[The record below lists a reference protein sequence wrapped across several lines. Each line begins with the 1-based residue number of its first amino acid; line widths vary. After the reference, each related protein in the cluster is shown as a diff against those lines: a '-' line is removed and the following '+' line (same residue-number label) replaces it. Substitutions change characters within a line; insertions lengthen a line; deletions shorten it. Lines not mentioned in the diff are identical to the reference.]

1 VGRRGPGRGSTEAPA
16 RVASFTEADGELAKA
31 LDALT
36 EATNYAAWIIDQAE
50 AHIGAHILELGAGH
64 GTVTDRLLEH
74 GKVAAADL
82 SPRCVEVLR
91 EKYEQHPDVE
101 VLHGDVATVTAGR
114 SFDTVVLVNVLE
126 HIEDDGAALR
136 TILARLR
143 PGGTVVLFV
152 PAFQG
157 LYSEF
162 DRLVGHHRR
171 YRRGELAALVKGAGF
186 EVVEARYVNCVG
198 ALAWWVVAR
207 QLGRFPKSRA
217 AMRAYDRAVVPVIRA
232 VESRWTPPFGQSVL
246 CIGRRP
252 A

>member
-1 VGRRGPGRGSTEAPA
+1 MGKRATTKTPA
-16 RVASFTEADGELAKA
+16 GVASFNEADDELAKA

-36 EATNYAAWIIDQAE
+36 EATNYADWIIDQAQ
-50 AHIGAHILELGAGH
+50 AHLGASILELGAGH
-64 GTVTDRLLEH
+64 GTVTDRLVKH

-91 EKYEQHPDVE
+91 EKYEEHPDVE
-101 VLHGDVATVTAGR
+101 VLHGDVETVIEGR
-114 SFDTVVLVNVLE
+114 AFDTVVLVNVLE
-126 HIEDDGAALR
+126 HIEEDAAALR
-136 TILARLR
+136 AILNGLR

-152 PAFQG
+152 PAFQA

-162 DRLVGHHRR
+162 DRMVGHFRR
-171 YRRGELAALVKGAGF
+171 YRKGELAALVRGAGF
-186 EVVEARYVNCVG
+186 DVVDAHYVNCIG
-198 ALAWWVVAR
+198 AVAWWVVAR

-217 AMRAYDRAVVPVIRA
+217 AMRAYDRTVVPVIRRL
-232 VESRWTPPFGQSVL
+232 ESRWTPPFGQSVL

>member
-1 VGRRGPGRGSTEAPA
+1 MRGTTRSGPGPGPA
-16 RVASFTEADGELAKA
+16 GVASFDEADGELAKA

-36 EATNYAAWIIDQAE
+36 EATNYADWIIDQAQ
-50 AHIGAHILELGAGH
+50 AHLGSSILELGAGH
-64 GTVTDRLLEH
+64 GTVTDRLLKH

-91 EKYEQHPDVE
+91 EKYEAHPDVE
-101 VLHGDVATVTAGR
+101 VLHGDVETVIEGR
-114 SFDTVVLVNVLE
+114 AFESVVLVNVLE
-126 HIEDDGAALR
+126 HIEDDAAALR
-136 TILARLR
+136 AILGGLR

-152 PAFQG
+152 PAFQA

-162 DRLVGHHRR
+162 DRLVGHYRR
-171 YRRGELAALVKGAGF
+171 YRKGELAALVRGAGF

-198 ALAWWVVAR
+198 AVAWWVVAR

-217 AMRAYDRAVVPVIRA
+217 AMRTYDRTVVPVIRWI
-232 VESRWTPPFGQSVL
+232 ESRWTPPFGQSVL

>member
-1 VGRRGPGRGSTEAPA
+1 M
-16 RVASFTEADGELAKA
+16 ASFNEADEELAQA

-36 EATNYAAWIIDQAE
+36 EATNYADWIIDLAQA
-50 AHIGAHILELGAGH
+50 HLGSSMLELGAGH
-64 GTVTDRLLEH
+64 GTVTDRLLKH

-91 EKYEQHPDVE
+91 EKYEEHPDVE
-101 VLHGDVATVTAGR
+101 VLHGDVATVTEGR

-126 HIEDDGAALR
+126 HIEDDGDALR
-136 TILARLR
+136 TILRGLR

-152 PAFQG
+152 PAFQA

-162 DRLVGHHRR
+162 DRLVGHYRR
-171 YRRGELAALVKGAGF
+171 YRKGELAALVKGAGF

-207 QLGRFPKSRA
+207 QLGKFPKSRT
-217 AMRAYDRAVVPVIRA
+217 AMRAYDRTVVPMIRA
-232 VESRWTPPFGQSVL
+232 LESRWTPPFGQSVL